1 MYKSDINDLKKE
13 FEESRRNYD
22 NEKMRN
28 AELENQLGALEKEMK
43 FKIQLLE
50 TEIQE
55 ERNRNKIDF
64 NAIERK
70 LQNDYE
76 NRYWLDISI
85 SFFLDNLNF
94 RLGSEME
101 SLRRVYEEQTEKAKN
116 EYMLVHSD
124 KVRLWKNFL
133 KI

>member
-28 AELENQLGALEKEMK
+28 AELENQLGALDKEMK

-76 NRYWLDISI
+76 NRY
-85 SFFLDNLNF
+85 
-94 RLGSEME
+94 
-101 SLRRVYEEQTEKAKN
+101 
-116 EYMLVHSD
+116 
-124 KVRLWKNFL
+124 
-133 KI
+133 

>member
-76 NRYWLDISI
+76 NRY
-85 SFFLDNLNF
+85 
-94 RLGSEME
+94 
-101 SLRRVYEEQTEKAKN
+101 
-116 EYMLVHSD
+116 
-124 KVRLWKNFL
+124 
-133 KI
+133 

>member
-28 AELENQLGALEKEMK
+28 AELENQLGALEKDMK

-76 NRYWLDISI
+76 NRY
-85 SFFLDNLNF
+85 
-94 RLGSEME
+94 
-101 SLRRVYEEQTEKAKN
+101 
-116 EYMLVHSD
+116 
-124 KVRLWKNFL
+124 
-133 KI
+133 

>member
-1 MYKSDINDLKKE
+1 MPQSSHHQVYKSDINDLKKE

-55 ERNRNKIDF
+55 ERSKNKFDF
-64 NAIERK
+64 HAIERK

-76 NRYWLDISI
+76 NRY
-85 SFFLDNLNF
+85 
-94 RLGSEME
+94 
-101 SLRRVYEEQTEKAKN
+101 
-116 EYMLVHSD
+116 
-124 KVRLWKNFL
+124 
-133 KI
+133 